1 MDLDTEIKEL
11 PKIGPILHSK
21 LSRLKIRRIRDLI
34 YHLPFRY
41 DNIGAETK
49 ISNVTLGNMV
59 SVRGEVTES
68 KNIRTKYGKLLT
80 IAKINDGTDSL
91 NSVWFNQPFLLK
103 TIRPG
108 QRLSFAGKVDLFSH
122 KPTLINP
129 EYELEGQFDTK
140 AIHTRG
146 LIPIYPETSGLSSK
160 WFRSKLREVLP
171 IVLPKI
177 EEFWPSEVLKRNSLI
192 PIRQAIYNIH
202 FPEKETQVASA
213 KHRLAF
219 DELVLIQLK
228 ASDRR
233 KKWNQTG
240 NGVKLSTPQEDILK
254 LISNLPF
261 TLTTAQKKS
270 LKEILADI
278 ARKKPMNR
286 LLQGDVG
293 SGKTIVA
300 AIASYV
306 AFLNGYQ
313 IAFMA
318 PTELLVLQHF
328 NTIKS
333 LLEPIGVKVGLKTA
347 SKKTK
352 AGDFDIVLGTHS
364 LISKKTEFKKL
375 ALVIIDEQHRFGV
388 EQRALLRKKGLTP
401 HVLTMTATPIP
412 RSLAL
417 TLYGDLDI
425 SIMDELPPYR
435 KKVKTFLVPKQKRN
449 GAYEFIRKQVKS
461 GRQVFIIFP
470 LIEPSET
477 LITVKAATKEYEKLK
492 NTVFPDLKVGLLH
505 GRLASEEKEK
515 IIGYFSKGKYDI
527 LVSTPVVEVGV
538 DIPNA
543 TVMVIEGAERFGLAS
558 LHQLR
563 GRVGR
568 SSHQS
573 FCLLFT
579 ESSSKTVTDRLS
591 ALEKTHSGLKLAEL
605 DLKLRGPG
613 QIYGLAQSG
622 IPELKIANIGDI
634 NLIKKTREEADY
646 LFHKLKSSKL
656 PTLKKMLGE
665 ESFVPPD

>member
-1 MDLDTEIKEL
+1 MDLDTKIKNL
-11 PKIGPILHSK
+11 PKIGPILQRR
-21 LSRLKIRRIRDLI
+21 LSRLKINTIRDLV
-34 YHLPFRY
+34 YHIPFRY
-41 DNIGAETK
+41 DNIGTETK
-49 ISNVTLGNMV
+49 ISDVSLGNVFSV
-59 SVRGEVTES
+59 SGEVTES

-80 IAKINDGTDSL
+80 IAKISDGTASL

-108 QRLSFAGKVDLFSH
+108 QRLSFAGRVDLFSH
-122 KPTLINP
+122 RPTLINP
-129 EYELEGQFDTK
+129 EYELEGEFDTK

-146 LIPIYPETSGLSSK
+146 LVPIYPETYGLSSK

-171 IVLPKI
+171 TILPKI
-177 EEFWPSEVLKRNSLI
+177 EEFWPPEVLKRNNLMLLK
-192 PIRQAIYNIH
+192 QAIDYIH
-202 FPEKETQVASA
+202 FPKKETQITSA
-213 KHRLAF
+213 KRRLAF

-228 ASDRR
+228 ALDRR
-233 KKWNQTG
+233 EKWNQSG

-254 LISNLPF
+254 LISSLPF
-261 TLTTAQKKS
+261 NLTTAQKKS
-270 LKEILADI
+270 LKEILSDI

-306 AFLNGYQ
+306 AFLNCHQ
-313 IAFMA
+313 TAFMA
-318 PTELLVLQHF
+318 PTELLVFQHF

-333 LLEPIGVKVGLKTA
+333 LLEPLGVKIAVKTS
-347 SKKTK
+347 SKKTNV
-352 AGDFDIVLGTHS
+352 GDFDIILGTHS
-364 LISKKTEFKKL
+364 LISKKTEFRKL

-388 EQRALLRKKGLTP
+388 EQRALLRKKGPTP

-435 KKVKTFLVPKQKRN
+435 KKVKTFLVPKRKRDR
-449 GAYEFIRKQVKS
+449 AYEFIKKQVKS
-461 GRQVFIIFP
+461 GKQVFIIFP

-477 LITVKAATKEYEKLK
+477 LVTVKAATKEYEKLK
-492 NTVFPDLKVGLLH
+492 NNVFPDLKVGLLH
-505 GRLASEEKEK
+505 GRLASTEKEE
-515 IIGYFSKGKYDI
+515 IIGLFSRGKYDI

-543 TVMVIEGAERFGLAS
+543 TVIVIEGAERFGLAS

-579 ESSSKTVTDRLS
+579 ESSSKTVIDRLS
-591 ALEKTHSGLKLAEL
+591 ALEKTHVGLKLAEL
-605 DLKLRGPG
+605 DLNLRGPG

-634 NLIKKTREEADY
+634 ELIKNARDEADY
-646 LFHKLKSSKL
+646 LFRKLKSDKL
-656 PTLKKMLGE
+656 LTLKKMLGE
-665 ESFVPPD
+665 ESFVAPD